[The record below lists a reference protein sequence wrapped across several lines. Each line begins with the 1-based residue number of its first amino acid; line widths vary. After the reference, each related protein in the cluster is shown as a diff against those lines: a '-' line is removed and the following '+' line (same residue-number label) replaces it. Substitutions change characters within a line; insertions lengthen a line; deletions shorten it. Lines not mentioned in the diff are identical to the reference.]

1 MTALPEYLPPDSA
14 VVNSG
19 KKPCRLANVV
29 SLDGLSM
36 TLTRSHEAV
45 LFGLLAQTPR
55 SEPPAKAGA
64 GLGPFWLGIGNDA
77 QSDWYFVLTASSDDS
92 AHGPS
97 MYMSRVPLAKSS
109 SEPPEVAPG
118 APSSVSPMYLD
129 GETFSV
135 SSRSEENLMPASD
148 CGVFSSATHLPPFWT
163 ATWPPAPQMKLTIA
177 LV

>member
-1 MTALPEYLPPDSA
+1 MTWLPEYLPPDSDD
-14 VVNSG
+14 VNSG

-29 SLDGLSM
+29 ALAGLSM
-36 TLTRSHEAV
+36 TLTRSQDAV

-64 GLGPFWLGIGNDA
+64 GLGPLSLGIGNEA
-77 QSDWYFVLTASSDDS
+77 QSFSYCVLTAVRDDC

-109 SEPPEVAPG
+109 SLPPEVAPG
-118 APSSVSPMYLD
+118 APSSVWPMYLA

-135 SSRSEENLMPASD
+135 SSRLA
-148 CGVFSSATHLPPFWT
+148 
-163 ATWPPAPQMKLTIA
+163 
-177 LV
+177 